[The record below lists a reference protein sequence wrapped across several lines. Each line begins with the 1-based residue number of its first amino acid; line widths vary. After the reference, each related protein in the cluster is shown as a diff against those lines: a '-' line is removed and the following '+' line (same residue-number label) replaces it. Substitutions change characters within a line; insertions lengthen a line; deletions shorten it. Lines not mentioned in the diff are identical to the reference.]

1 MSGKHSNLQW
11 NPTPTK
17 QKILSGAKRG
27 VLKATQRI
35 EAAAKAQLKP
45 GHGKRTGTLQRDI
58 QAREPVV
65 DGNRIIGIVGT
76 GAASRKYALF
86 VHQGGGMLIAKKG
99 DVFKILM
106 PNGEVIYRTRRK
118 QRKAIPFMTDGYQQ
132 VKGLIAGDIQQAI
145 KAELT

>member
-1 MSGKHSNLQW
+1 MSGKTSNVTW
-11 NPTPTK
+11 TPNPTK
-17 QKILSGAKRG
+17 AKILNGAKRG
-27 VLKATQRI
+27 LLKATQRI

-58 QAREPVV
+58 QAREPEERNGRLV
-65 DGNRIIGIVGT
+65 GIVGT

-99 DVFKILM
+99 EVFKILM
-106 PNGEVIYRTRRK
+106 PNGDIIYRKRRK

-132 VKGLIAGDIQQAI
+132 VKSLLANDVQQAI
-145 KAELT
+145 KAEL